1 MHKTSLALA
10 GALAAAMAAQI
21 AVAATPAAAPA
32 AAPAAPA
39 ITHGPVIP
47 GLCALSGQEAIA
59 KSTVGQYV
67 NTRLQQIVGQVKSEL
82 QPEDTSIAND
92 YKALETARSTLDQ
105 ATLQSRAQ
113 GLQTRADALRQKS
126 DLRSREL
133 QATRDKA
140 LNRIAQELNPIA
152 IQLYQQHRCS
162 VLLDKGSTM
171 VVNPEMDL
179 TNQAVTMLNAKI
191 TQFPFDRE
199 HLDTPAAA
207 APAR

>member
-1 MHKTSLALA
+1 M
-10 GALAAAMAAQI
+10 
-21 AVAATPAAAPA
+21 
-32 AAPAAPA
+32 
-39 ITHGPVIP
+39 
-47 GLCALSGQEAIA
+47 
-59 KSTVGQYV
+59 
-67 NTRLQQIVGQVKSEL
+67 
-82 QPEDTSIAND
+82 
-92 YKALETARSTLDQ
+92 
-105 ATLQSRAQ
+105 
-113 GLQTRADALRQKS
+113 QTRADALRQKS

-152 IQLYQQHRCS
+152 IQLYQQHHCS

-171 VVNPEMDL
+171 VVNPDMDL